1 MLPYFK
7 QIVLIILCCSIFY
20 SFSADKKDYNPIWVD
35 SILKNKTDSAQMLQL
50 KQSIFIDGQ
59 KATPTTVII
68 QPLRAQ
74 QKALDYMYAALLILL
89 IIALLYVFF
98 GDYFLAV
105 RESLVSIKQYQVYLA
120 ANKFDNFFLIVALF
134 LFKIILLA
142 FVVNSFINIYV
153 SIYYN
158 IFNYKQFAY
167 ILSVIAIFFSLKM
180 ILEIIV
186 LFVIGQIKTYRLFYF
201 NKLFFD
207 IAFAC
212 MVALIIVLMYYNTS
226 TDIRAFLILFGAI
239 YTLYIVYKGF
249 KITQFAKI
257 SNKIYFILYLC
268 TFKIMPLMLVVK
280 YFWLNLK

>member
-20 SFSADKKDYNPIWVD
+20 SFSANKKDYNPIWVD
-35 SILKNKTDSAQMLQL
+35 SILKNKIDSAQMMNL
-50 KQSIFIDGQ
+50 KQSVFIEGQ
-59 KATPTTVII
+59 KTTPTTVII

-74 QKALDYMYAALLILL
+74 QKVLDYMYAALLILL
-89 IIALLYVFF
+89 IVAFLYIFF

-105 RESLVSIKQYQVYLA
+105 RESLVSIKQYQVYLS
-120 ANKFDNFFLIVALF
+120 ANKFDNFFLIIALF

-142 FVVNSFINIYV
+142 FVVNAFVNIYV
-153 SIYYN
+153 SKYYN

-167 ILSVIAIFFSLKM
+167 ILSIVAIFFSIKL
-180 ILEIIV
+180 ILEFIV
-186 LFVIGQIKTYRLFYF
+186 LFIIGQIKTYRLFYF

-226 TDIRAFLILFGAI
+226 IDIREFLILFGTI

-249 KITQFAKI
+249 KIAQFAKI

-268 TFKIMPLMLVVK
+268 TFKIMPLILVIK

>member
-7 QIVLIILCCSIFY
+7 QIVLILLCCTVFY
-20 SFSADKKDYNPIWVD
+20 SFSGSNKDYNPIWVD
-35 SILKNKTDSAQMLQL
+35 SILKNKIDSAQMLKL
-50 KQSIFIDGQ
+50 KQSAFIDGQ
-59 KATPTTVII
+59 KSRPTKVII

-74 QKALDYMYAALLILL
+74 QKILEYMFVALLILL

-212 MVALIIVLMYYNTS
+212 LVSLFIVLMYYNT
-226 TDIRAFLILFGAI
+226 TIDKREFLILFGVI
-239 YTLYIVYKGF
+239 YTFYIVYKGF
-249 KITQFAKI
+249 KIAQFAKI

-268 TFKIMPLMLVVK
+268 TFKIIPLMLVVK